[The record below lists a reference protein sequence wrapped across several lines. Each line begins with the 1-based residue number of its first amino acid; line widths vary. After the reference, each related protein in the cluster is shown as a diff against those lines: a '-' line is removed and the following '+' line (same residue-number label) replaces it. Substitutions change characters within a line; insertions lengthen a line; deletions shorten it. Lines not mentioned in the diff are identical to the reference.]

1 MSKPQRGGARRKR
14 IGSVSVYQHHGG
26 WYVYYREG
34 ERSVRK
40 RVADNRPDAEK
51 IAGQI
56 NAQLG
61 SSAPTML
68 AFEPVSVVELR
79 RSFLDHHEHVL
90 RSSLATVRRY
100 RAATQHLENFCRQLR
115 SSPLAH
121 EISADDFV
129 RYLREIHVYP
139 NGHPKSQRRKL
150 RDTGVLFILETC
162 RSMYGFAARRR
173 HLPPYSETPFSELKQ
188 FRLRVEASK
197 PVHVFDADTEVRFLH
212 ELNDWALP
220 IHFML
225 AKTGLRPGELT
236 HLLIEDVDLNDGWLL
251 IRNKGSLGWR
261 IKTGQER
268 AVPLCD
274 EAVSVLQRVVG
285 KRQQGLVF
293 LRPRFRELPP
303 QLTGPLSQLEREAEQ
318 RLTRTQKSTG
328 TVSRTD
334 VAQVLRTVW
343 RDAGL
348 IRTDSIR
355 KSFIRAGQAIGRP
368 ELTCPKSWRHTFATL
383 LQDAEVDPLIRQ
395 ITLGHKSAGDARGA
409 LGMTSVY
416 THTRPET
423 QKRQI
428 ERALQ
433 LWPDSLD
440 FARRWAV
447 RGRHAPGSD

>member
-1 MSKPQRGGARRKR
+1 MSKKQRSRARRKK
-14 IGSVSVYQHHGG
+14 IGRVSVYQHHGG

-40 RVADNRPDAEK
+40 RVADSSADAEK

-61 SSAPTML
+61 SSAPTLL
-68 AFEPVSVVELR
+68 AFEPVTVAGLR
-79 RSFLDHHEHVL
+79 QTFLDHHEHIL

-100 RAATQHLENFCRQLR
+100 RAATQHLEDFCSQL
-115 SSPLAH
+115 SSARPAH
-121 EISADDFV
+121 EISADQFV
-129 RYLREIHVYP
+129 RYVREVRVSP
-139 NGHPKSQRRKL
+139 NGHPNSQRRHL
-150 RDTGVLFILETC
+150 RDKGVLFILETC

-173 HLPPYSETPFSELKQ
+173 HLPPYTENPFSGLALSR
-188 FRLRVEASK
+188 FRVENSK
-197 PVHVFDADTEVRFLH
+197 PVPIFDSGIELEFLKS
-212 ELNDWALP
+212 LDDWAFP
-220 IHFML
+220 IHFVL

-236 HLLIEDVDLNDGWLL
+236 HLLIQDLDLDAGWLL
-251 IRNKGSLGWR
+251 VRNKTALGWR
-261 IKTGQER
+261 IKTGHER

-274 EAVSVLQRVVG
+274 EAVGVLRRVVG
-285 KRQQGLVF
+285 PRRHGVVF
-293 LRPRFRELPP
+293 MRLRFQDESPP
-303 QLTGPLSQLEREAEQ
+303 LAGPLSELEVEAER
-318 RLTRTQKSTG
+318 RLSLMRKSEESA
-328 TVSRTD
+328 SRAD
-334 VAQVLRTVW
+334 SAHVLRAVW

-348 IRTDSIR
+348 IRTDAIR
-355 KSFIRAGQAIGRP
+355 KSFMRASRTIGRP
-368 ELTCPKSWRHTFATL
+368 DMTCPKSWRHTFATL

-395 ITLGHKSAGDARGA
+395 ITLGHKSASDARGA
-409 LGMTSVY
+409 LGMTGVY

-433 LWPDSLD
+433 LWPDSLE

>member
-14 IGSVSVYQHHGG
+14 IGRVSVYHHHGG

-40 RVADNRPDAEK
+40 RVADTRADAEK

-56 NAQLG
+56 NAQVA
-61 SSAPTML
+61 SCTPTML
-68 AFEPVSVVELR
+68 AFEPVSVAELR
-79 RSFLDHHEHVL
+79 QSFLDHHEHVL

-100 RAATQHLENFCRQLR
+100 RAATQHLEDFCRQLP
-115 SSPLAH
+115 SAPPAH
-121 EISADDFV
+121 EVSADRFV
-129 RYLREIHVYP
+129 RYVREVSVSP
-139 NGHPKSQRRKL
+139 NGHPNSQRRTL
-150 RDTGVLFILETC
+150 RDKGVVFILETC

-173 HLPPYSETPFSELKQ
+173 HLPPYAENPFSQLTLSR
-188 FRLRVEASK
+188 FRIEDAKSIS
-197 PVHVFDADTEVRFLH
+197 VFDSVTEPRFLQA
-212 ELNDWALP
+212 LNDWAFP
-220 IHFML
+220 IHFVL

-236 HLLIEDVDLNDGWLL
+236 HLLIEDLDFNDGWLL
-251 IRNKGSLGWR
+251 IRNKASLGWR

-293 LRPRFRELPP
+293 LRPRFREFPP
-303 QLTGPLSQLEREAEQ
+303 QLAGPLSQLEREAEQ

-328 TVSRTD
+328 AVSRTD
-334 VAQVLRTVW
+334 AAQVLRTVW

-348 IRTDSIR
+348 IRTDAIR
-355 KSFIRAGQAIGRP
+355 KAFIRAGRAIGRP
-368 ELTCPKSWRHTFATL
+368 EMTCPKSWRHTFATL